1 MSLYSQYSRALTFQN
16 LYAQGGWPEV
26 GWDMVQREIAKAQG
40 IDVDVNWGAMTED
53 EKRRALL
60 NDELVQVCVANVLQM
75 CC

>member
-1 MSLYSQYSRALTFQN
+1 
-16 LYAQGGWPEV
+16 
-26 GWDMVQREIAKAQG
+26 MVQREIAKAQG

-60 NDELVQVCVANVLQM
+60 NDELVQVMPRVTEANALSKELKRDIDFETKVM

>member
-1 MSLYSQYSRALTFQN
+1 
-16 LYAQGGWPEV
+16 
-26 GWDMVQREIAKAQG
+26 MVQREIAKAQG